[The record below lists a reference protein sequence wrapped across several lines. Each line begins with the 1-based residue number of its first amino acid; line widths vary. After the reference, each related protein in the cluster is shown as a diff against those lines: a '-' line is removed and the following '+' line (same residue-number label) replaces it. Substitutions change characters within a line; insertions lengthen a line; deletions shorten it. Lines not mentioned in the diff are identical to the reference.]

1 MLPKFNRCFATPGIF
16 YEKVTELLLINN
28 ISNVMDKLISNAS
41 GW

>member
-1 MLPKFNRCFATPGIF
+1 MILISYDICIISIF
-16 YEKVTELLLINN
+16 YEKVTELLLIN